1 MGGPSDYDVP
11 TGESG
16 GPLIQARPFDISEAY
31 SDKFVLGTLTLNYDL
46 GWGSLVS
53 NTSYMHRRE
62 TTPDDETE
70 ALEDAFPQGQ
80 FVPNYYAPTV
90 TTREFTEETRLAFNP
105 AGSPL
110 SGVVGAYFN
119 NANRHYAVNYLTPNY
134 AALFSNT
141 YTTQTLLTGY
151 S

>member
-1 MGGPSDYDVP
+1 MGAESGVPAGYPAYPVSPAKPTSVDRNVNTERQESLRTTLKIAATDAFTITPSVWVQQLLMGGPSDYDVP

-46 GWGSLVS
+46 GWGSVVS

-70 ALEDAFPQGQ
+70 ALEAAFPRGSSCRI
-80 FVPNYYAPTV
+80 
-90 TTREFTEETRLAFNP
+90 TTRPR
-105 AGSPL
+105 
-110 SGVVGAYFN
+110 
-119 NANRHYAVNYLTPNY
+119 
-134 AALFSNT
+134 
-141 YTTQTLLTGY
+141 
-151 S
+151 